1 MEDKYTEYYKSELKI
16 YQFELKKD
24 YNRNGKLLPAGV
36 KITTTQ
42 EGIEWFIKNGYG
54 EEEKKKV
61 KKETK
66 TKNKASDKEQEI
78 EL

>member
-1 MEDKYTEYYKSELKI
+1 MKYT
-16 YQFELKKD
+16 LKKELIKNTHKTLPVGTVMDVTQD
-24 YNRNGKLLPAGV
+24 YAQWLDD
-36 KITTTQ
+36 
-42 EGIEWFIKNGYG
+42 NGYG
-54 EEEKKKV
+54 KEEKKKV